1 MSEVKLERSLKLAER
16 ILNLNKKNSNI
27 LISIIDEMEINES
40 IINSSMKVK
49 EKN

>member
-1 MSEVKLERSLKLAER
+1 MPEVKLERSLKLAER

>member
-1 MSEVKLERSLKLAER
+1 MPEVKFERSLKLAER